1 MMTPRDQPLN
11 PDRIVPGVSDPAS
24 NSPVNTAIS
33 PFDPVT
39 IGPLTLRNRF
49 IKSGANE
56 AMCLDG
62 KPTRALLRH
71 HSDLARGGVGMTTVA
86 YVAVAP
92 EARTLPN
99 QIWMRPEIL
108 PDLRALTQAVHDNG
122 AAISAQITH
131 GGSFVTGMKVKG
143 RTISSSSG
151 FNPAGMLKGNFLQRA
166 MTGADMERVT
176 AEFVAAARLAR
187 DAGFDAVELH
197 MGHGYLL
204 NQFISPLSNRRE
216 DEYGGS
222 PENRVRFP
230 ARVLAAVKEAV
241 GDTTAVLAKIN
252 VADGTRRGA
261 TVEDGVV
268 TARALQAAG
277 ADMLV
282 LSGGRNV
289 ESTWFMFGS
298 RMNRE
303 EISRVLREQG
313 EWLTSLM
320 MKVAASSEPAVEF
333 REMYFLEYSRRIR
346 AAVELPLAYLGGIK
360 SLANAQQAVAEGF
373 DCVVLARALLH
384 DPALVNKFRS
394 GELTQSGCDNCNG
407 CVAYIYHPAGTRCIR
422 NPPNDLAENRIPAS
436 AGTGT

>member
-1 MMTPRDQPLN
+1 MHTIL
-11 PDRIVPGVSDPAS
+11 
-24 NSPVNTAIS
+24 S

-56 AMCLDG
+56 AMSVDG
-62 KPTRALLRH
+62 VPTQALLRH
-71 HSDLARGGVGMTTVA
+71 HRDLARGGVGMTTVA
-86 YVAVAP
+86 YMAVAP
-92 EARTLPN
+92 EARTLAN
-99 QIWMRPEIL
+99 QIWMRPDIL
-108 PDLRALTQAVHDNG
+108 PDLRALTAAVHAEG
-122 AAISAQITH
+122 GAISAQITH

-143 RTISSSSG
+143 RTISSSAG

-166 MTGADMERVT
+166 MTEADMTRVIN
-176 AEFVAAARLAR
+176 EFVVAAQLAR

-216 DEYGGS
+216 DDYGGS
-222 PENRVRFP
+222 AENRVRFP
-230 ARVLAAVKEAV
+230 ARVLAAVKLAV

-261 TVEDGVV
+261 KVEDGIV

-303 EISRVLREQG
+303 EIGKVLRQQG
-313 EWLTSLM
+313 DWLTALM
-320 MKVAASSEPAVEF
+320 MKVAASSEPNVTF
-333 REMYFLEYSRRIR
+333 REMYFLEYSRKIR

-360 SLANAQQAVAEGF
+360 SLANAEQAIAEGF

-394 GELTQSGCDNCNG
+394 GELSQSGCDNCNG
-407 CVAYIYHPAGTRCIR
+407 CVAYIYHPAGTRCVR
-422 NPPNDLAENRIPAS
+422 NPENDLGLNRVPA
-436 AGTGT
+436 AADRLTVKFN

>member
-1 MMTPRDQPLN
+1 MT
-11 PDRIVPGVSDPAS
+11 
-24 NSPVNTAIS
+24 IS
-33 PFDPVT
+33 PFDPIT
-39 IGPLTLRNRF
+39 IGPLQLRNRF

-56 AMCLDG
+56 AMCFNG
-62 KPTRALLRH
+62 VPTQALMKH
-71 HSDLARGGVGMTTVA
+71 HSELARGGVGMTTVA
-86 YVAVAP
+86 YMAVAP

-99 QIWMRPEIL
+99 QIWMREAIM
-108 PDLRALTQAVHDNG
+108 PDLRALTAAVHAEG

-151 FNPAGMLKGNFLQRA
+151 FNAAGMLKGNFLQRA
-166 MTGADMERVT
+166 MNEADMQRVT
-176 AEFVAAARLAR
+176 AEFVAAAIMAR

-222 PENRVRFP
+222 AENRVRFP
-230 ARVLAAVKEAV
+230 ARVLAAVKAAV

-261 TVEDGVV
+261 KVEDGIV
-268 TARALQAAG
+268 TAKALQTAG

-303 EISRVLREQG
+303 EIGKVLKQQG
-313 EWLTSLM
+313 DWLTALM
-320 MKVAASSEPAVEF
+320 MKAAASSEPDITF
-333 REMYFLEYSRRIR
+333 KEMYFLEYSRKIR
-346 AAVELPLAYLGGIK
+346 AAVQLPLAYLGGIK
-360 SLANAQQAVAEGF
+360 SLANAEQAVAEGF
-373 DCVVLARALLH
+373 ECIVLARALLH
-384 DPALVNKFRS
+384 DPALVSKFKS
-394 GELTQSGCDNCNG
+394 GEVTQSGCDNCNG
-407 CVAYIYHPAGTRCIR
+407 CVAYIYHPAGTRCVM
-422 NPPNDLAENRIPAS
+422 NPPNDLALNRIPAS
-436 AGTGT
+436 APTTSVSPGAPGSIPARGAGR

>member
-1 MMTPRDQPLN
+1 MN
-11 PDRIVPGVSDPAS
+11 
-24 NSPVNTAIS
+24 PVNS
-33 PFDPVT
+33 PFDAVK

-62 KPTRALLRH
+62 RPTRALVAH
-71 HSDLARGGVGMTTVA
+71 HSELARGGVGMTTVA
-86 YVAVAP
+86 YMAVAP

-99 QIWMRPEIL
+99 QIWMRPAIML
-108 PDLRALTQAVHDNG
+108 DLQALTSAVHAAG

-143 RTISSSSG
+143 RTISSSGG

-166 MTGADMERVT
+166 MTPTDMERVI
-176 AEFVAAARLAR
+176 AEFVQAARLAR

-204 NQFISPLSNRRE
+204 NQFISPLSNRRR

-222 PENRVRFP
+222 ALNRVRFP
-230 ARVLAAVKEAV
+230 AMVLAAVKQAV

-261 TVEDGVV
+261 SVEDGVV
-268 TARALQAAG
+268 TAKALQEAG

-303 EISRVLREQG
+303 EIGKVLRQQG
-313 EWLTSLM
+313 DWLTALM
-320 MKVAASSEPAVEF
+320 MKAAASREPDIRF
-333 REMYFLEYSRRIR
+333 REMYFLEYSRKIR

-360 SLANAQQAVAEGF
+360 SLANAEQAMADGF
-373 DCVVLARALLH
+373 DCVVMARALLH
-384 DPALVNKFRS
+384 DPHLVNKFRS
-394 GELTQSGCDNCNG
+394 GELAESGCDNCNG
-407 CVAYIYHPAGTRCIR
+407 CVAYIYHPAGTRCVR
-422 NPPNDLAENRIPAS
+422 NPPNELALNLIPAS
-436 AGTGT
+436 ARE

>member
-1 MMTPRDQPLN
+1 MN
-11 PDRIVPGVSDPAS
+11 S
-24 NSPVNTAIS
+24 NHS
-33 PFDPVT
+33 PFEPIT
-39 IGPLTLRNRF
+39 IGPLRLRNRF

-62 KPTRALLRH
+62 APTRALVQH
-71 HSDLARGGVGMTTVA
+71 HRELAAGGVGMTTVA
-86 YVAVAP
+86 YMAVAP

-99 QIWMRPEIL
+99 QIWIRPEIL
-108 PDLRALTQAVHDNG
+108 PDLQVLTSTVHDAG
-122 AAISAQITH
+122 ASISAQITH

-143 RTISSSSG
+143 RTISASSG

-166 MTGADMERVT
+166 MTPADMERVIG
-176 AEFVAAARLAR
+176 EFVAAAQLAR

-204 NQFISPLSNRRE
+204 NQFISPLNNRRR
-216 DEYGGS
+216 DEFGGS
-222 PENRVRFP
+222 ASNRVRFP
-230 ARVLAAVKEAV
+230 ARVLRAVKEAV

-261 TVEDGVV
+261 SVEDGVI
-268 TARALQAAG
+268 TARALEAAG

-298 RMNRE
+298 RMNRSE
-303 EISRVLREQG
+303 LSSVLKQQG
-313 EWLTSLM
+313 EWLTAFM
-320 MKVAASSEPAVEF
+320 MKAAASSEPDIQF
-333 REMYFLEYSRRIR
+333 REMYFLEYSRKIR
-346 AAVELPLAYLGGIK
+346 AAVGLPLAYLGGVK
-360 SLANAQQAVAEGF
+360 SLANAEQAVAEGF
-373 DCVVLARALLH
+373 ECVVLARALLH

-394 GELTQSGCDNCNG
+394 GERAESGCDNCNG

-422 NPPNDLAENRIPAS
+422 NPPNDLALNRIPAS
-436 AGTGT
+436 SVK